1 MSWRSFWVGVY
12 MVVFFE
18 QYWMVI
24 CYSMFVVSLM
34 IIVLMVR
41 FKKWYKMLLIFCL
54 ACILASILMDWY
66 KFYEIIESIG
76 RKRNYP

>member
-41 FKKWYKMLLIFCL
+41 FKKWYKMLLIFAL
-54 ACILASILMDWY
+54 RV
-66 KFYEIIESIG
+66 F
-76 RKRNYP
+76 